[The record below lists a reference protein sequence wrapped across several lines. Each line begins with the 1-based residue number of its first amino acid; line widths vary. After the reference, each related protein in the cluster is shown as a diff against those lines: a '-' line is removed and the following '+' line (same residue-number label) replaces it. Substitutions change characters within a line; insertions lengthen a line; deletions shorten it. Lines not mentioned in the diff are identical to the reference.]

1 MTRAC
6 CRMAPAMLTLVLV
19 VVFPTVARAQSA
31 IAGTVKDA
39 SGALLPGVTVEASSP
54 VLIEKLRT
62 VTTNERGQFTIVD
75 LRPGVYRV
83 TFSLAGFNMFIRDGL
98 ELPTDFTATLN
109 VEMRIGVLEESVT
122 VTGESPVVDVAST
135 ARVQVL
141 DREALDALPTGR
153 SIYSMAQL
161 VPGIQLN
168 QPDVGGSR
176 AMQQTYM
183 STRGLTSANNIVQ
196 VDGMMIN
203 GLDGDGAVQQY
214 INNSFVQEMTY
225 QTAGAGADISPG
237 GIRVNIVPRDGG
249 NQFHGSFFGA
259 WNEGSWQSQNL
270 DDELKSLGL
279 NNVDG
284 IEKIWDFN
292 FGFGGPIKRDKL
304 WFYTS
309 ARHWG
314 VHDLKSGT
322 YDVPS
327 GVNISQCLSGAVAC
341 KQGVDDQQIK
351 SLLLRL
357 TWQVSPRNKISA
369 YFDEIDKFRGHGIT
383 AGNVTDMLTAS
394 QIWTS
399 PLYNDAVLKYTST
412 VSSQLL
418 VEAGFSMNY
427 EQYVIVNQDGI
438 NQERGTP
445 AWYAGTSKFD
455 ISRSTLWGGVGSGQ
469 GGRYPDRYNLAA
481 SASYVTGSHN
491 VKAGFQYNWGP
502 YENTRDTNADLQ
514 QRYTNGVPT
523 LVRVSNT
530 PIRSLERLVAD
541 VGLYAQ
547 DSWALDRLTLNYG
560 IRWEYLNS
568 EVAEQSSPAGRFIGE
583 RRFDAIPMPV
593 WKDFAPRFGVVYD
606 LFGNAKTA
614 LKFGFNRYNE
624 SRTTQFATRYNPLQL
639 LTQDLSWTDLN
650 TDDIA
655 QGERGCVYLTPG
667 CEINFAQLPTTFGTP
682 RLNIVDPD
690 FKRVYNLETT
700 AGIQHELFP
709 RVSVNANWYR
719 RSFHRLRIT
728 DNRLRTIDDYR
739 AYNLFHPMTGQPFTI
754 YDVTTAALPRVENF
768 DTNSDDRSHVYNAYD
783 VGINTRLPGGAMLFG
798 GYVTERNLRSI
809 CDEPDDPNMLLFCD
823 DSQNDIPYRHTL
835 KLSGTFP
842 LKWGITVSAI
852 WQDLAGR
859 PLGLTTTT
867 GPGPGGPSQNKISGP
882 GYGDTGSPV
891 GTNWFLTNAT
901 RYPVNC
907 PAPCPAGQLVFPDP
921 NVRLASASVEVP
933 IVAPGTEFLPR
944 LRQFDLS
951 FAKWF
956 GFLGSSRI
964 QGQVDIFNVFNANTF
979 QQVRSTRFDTA
990 AYNLPASIL
999 LGRMFRLGVQV
1010 KW

>member
-1 MTRAC
+1 MTRTFSRAASFFVVLAC
-6 CRMAPAMLTLVLV
+6 GAAVPSIAY
-19 VVFPTVARAQSA
+19 AQSA
-31 IAGTVKDA
+31 IAGTVRDA
-39 SGALLPGVTVEASSP
+39 SGAVLPGVTVEASSP
-54 VLIEKLRT
+54 VLIEKVRV
-62 VTTNERGQFTIVD
+62 VTTNDQGQFTIVD

-83 TFSLAGFNMFIRDGL
+83 TFTLTGFNTFVRDGL
-98 ELPTDFTATLN
+98 ELPTDFTATIN
-109 VEMRIGVLEESVT
+109 AEMRIGVLEETIT

-161 VPGIQLN
+161 VPGVNLN
-168 QPDVGGSR
+168 LPDTGGSR

-214 INNSFVQEMTY
+214 INNAFIQEMTY
-225 QTAGAGADISPG
+225 QTAGAGADVSPG
-237 GIRVNIVPRDGG
+237 GVRVNIIPRDGG
-249 NQFHGSFFGA
+249 NEFHGSFFGA
-259 WNEGSWQSQNL
+259 WNDGSWQSNNL
-270 DDELKSLGL
+270 DDELRALGL
-279 NNVDG
+279 NNVDE
-284 IEKIWDFN
+284 IDKVWDFN
-292 FGFGGPIKRDKL
+292 FGIGGPILRDKL
-304 WFYTS
+304 WFYGS
-309 ARHWG
+309 LRHWG
-314 VHDLKSGT
+314 VHDFKQGT
-322 YDVPS
+322 YNVPS
-327 GVNISQCLSGAVAC
+327 GANLFQCLSGSIAC
-341 KQGVDDQQIK
+341 EQGVDDQQIK
-351 SLLLRL
+351 SAVVRL
-357 TWQVSPRNKISA
+357 TWQASPRNKISA

-399 PLYNDAVLKYTST
+399 PLYNDAAIKWTST
-412 VSSQLL
+412 MTSQLL
-418 VEAGFSMNY
+418 LEAGFSMNY

-445 AWYAGTSKFD
+445 AWYAGASKFD
-455 ISRSTLWGGVGSGQ
+455 IARSTLWGGIGSGQ
-469 GGRYPDRYNLAA
+469 GGRYPDRYNIQA

-491 VKAGFQYNWGP
+491 IKAGFQYNWGP

-530 PIRSLERLVAD
+530 PIRSLERLNGD
-541 VGLYAQ
+541 LGIYAQ
-547 DSWALDRLTLNYG
+547 DSWSLNRLTLNYG
-560 IRWEYLNS
+560 LRWEYLRH
-568 EVAEQSSPAGRFIGE
+568 EVADQISPAGRFIGE
-583 RRFDAIPMPV
+583 RRFEAIPMPT
-593 WKDFAPRFGVVYD
+593 WKDFAPRFGVIYD
-606 LFGNAKTA
+606 LFGDAKTA

-624 SRTTQFATRYNPLQL
+624 SRTTQFATRYNPLQV

-650 TDDIA
+650 SDDIA
-655 QGERGCVYLTPG
+655 QGERGCVYQTAG

-700 AGIQHELFP
+700 AGIQHELMP
-709 RVSVNANWYR
+709 RVSVSANWYR

-728 DNRLRTIDDYR
+728 DNLLRTMDDYR
-739 AYNLFHPMTGQPFTI
+739 AYNVFHPMTGQPFTI
-754 YDVTTAALPRVENF
+754 FDVLPPALSRVENF
-768 DTNSDDRSHVYNAYD
+768 DTNSDGRSHVYNAFD
-783 VGINTRLPGGAMLFG
+783 VGINTRFPGGAMLFG
-798 GYVTERNLRSI
+798 GYVTERNMRNI

-823 DSQNDIPYRHTL
+823 DSQNDIPYRQTL
-835 KLSGTFP
+835 KLSGTYP
-842 LKWGITVSAI
+842 LPWGISVSGT

-867 GPGPGGPSQNKISGP
+867 GPGPGGPSGNKISGP

-901 RYPVNC
+901 RYPANC
-907 PAPCPAGQLVFPDP
+907 PAPCPAGQLVFPNADT
-921 NVRLASASVEVP
+921 RLASASVEVP
-933 IVAPGTEFLPR
+933 LVAPGTEFLPR
-944 LRQFDLS
+944 LRQFDVS

-956 GFLGSSRI
+956 GLRGSTRL
-964 QGQVDIFNVFNANTF
+964 QGQVDIFNVFNANSVA
-979 QQVRSTRFDTA
+979 QVRSTRFDTA
-990 AYNLPASIL
+990 AYVLPASVL
-999 LGRMFRLGVQV
+999 QGRMIRLGVQL